1 MLNRLTQTTTG
12 GKIMLI
18 LLHLS
23 LMIAATLCFI
33 AGVGMAMFGRKKKFW
48 LKWHKS
54 FNTTGFCLLSVGAAL
69 AFANVATSGG
79 HHLAAPH
86 HWLGSAAFI
95 LTGLTVFFGF
105 YSFKAANKTA
115 ARATHRW
122 IGRFSGLAI
131 VFALAL
137 GLFMIGIL

>member
-1 MLNRLTQTTTG
+1 
-12 GKIMLI
+12 MLI

-23 LMIAATLCFI
+23 LMITATLCFA

-54 FNTTGFCLLSVGAAL
+54 FNTAGFYLLVIGVAM
-69 AFANVATSGG
+69 AFANVAASGG
-79 HHLAAPH
+79 HHLATPH
-86 HWLGSAAFI
+86 HWLGSSAFI

-122 IGRFSGLAI
+122 TGRLSGLSI
-131 VFALAL
+131 VSALAL